1 MAEPRAI
8 TVKDVKAEDFI
19 AAYAKYLKES
29 NKLELPK
36 WVAVVKTGP
45 HKELAPN
52 DPDWYFIRCASIA
65 RRVYL
70 RPGCGIG
77 NLRDWYGGSKSRGV
91 RPQHHS
97 KASAGI
103 IRACL
108 KQLEEMRI
116 VEKCGKSGRRV
127 SQVVGRRE
135 MDTIAGQVARG
146 EDEA

>member
-1 MAEPRAI
+1 MR
-8 TVKDVKAEDFI
+8 KAWVR
-19 AAYAKYLKES
+19 
-29 NKLELPK
+29 LPGGGHGHCCPSSSSQPDQYQYPHPILSHPI
-36 WVAVVKTGP
+36 TGP